1 MEPVG
6 DTPECTNLLLDVAIR
21 FLCILDPGK
30 DQDTQGI
37 SKFHVNPLRIVQSS
51 QYPQIALAKRLLGPQ
66 TSPPLTFFLPIP
78 MDRLCDWAQFE
89 SWI

>member
-6 DTPECTNLLLDVAIR
+6 DTPECTNLLLEVAIR

-30 DQDTQGI
+30 DQDTLGI

-51 QYPQIALAKRLLGPQ
+51 QYPQIALAKRLLGRQ
-66 TSPPLTFFLPIP
+66 TSPPLTFF
-78 MDRLCDWAQFE
+78 
-89 SWI
+89 SSNSHGSTV